1 MAMHRC
7 PGQDI
12 QFWKIKDIFEV
23 QCPYCSKKIEFWKDD
38 PFRSCLGCGERVS
51 NPRIDLSCA
60 KWCKY
65 AEECLGTLPDAVVA
79 AAPVIERLMALLT
92 KHLAGQPLRM
102 KWAREVCS
110 LAETLMT
117 AEGGEPHIIKSA
129 ALLAGAL
136 MVENEGILTT
146 SSQGDI
152 PLGDLH
158 SKKTI
163 LEEAGIEISIADEIC
178 AIIEAIIS
186 AKTQESIEFAVV
198 WDAVQLERLS
208 LMDAS
213 EKASVDPAGIINTLK
228 TQSGRRMAK
237 RHAGRLYDED

>member
-1 MAMHRC
+1 MGMHRC

-12 QFWKIKDIFEV
+12 QFWKLKDIFEV
-23 QCPYCSKKIEFWKDD
+23 QCPYCSQKIEFWKDD
-38 PFRSCLGCGERVS
+38 PFRSCPGCGERVS

-65 AEECLGTLPDAVVA
+65 AEECLGTVPDAVVP
-79 AAPVIERLMALLT
+79 AAPVSERLIALLT
-92 KHLAGQPLRM
+92 KHLAGQPVRM

-117 AEGGEPHIIKSA
+117 AEGGEPYIIKSA

-136 MVENEGILTT
+136 MAKDGGIANA
-146 SSQGDI
+146 SSPEDT
-152 PLGDLH
+152 PLGDFH
-158 SKKTI
+158 SQQTI
-163 LEEAGIEISIADEIC
+163 LEEAGIETSTANEIC
-178 AIIEAIIS
+178 AIIEAITSGKI
-186 AKTQESIEFAVV
+186 QESIEFAVL

-213 EKASVDPAGIINTLK
+213 EKTSTDPAAITNTFK
-228 TQSGRRMAK
+228 TQSGKRMAK
-237 RHAGRLYDED
+237 RYCSS